1 MSQLMFNWA
10 IIALFV
16 IMDIQND
23 TDCRV
28 HNSLLILK
36 DKQKN
41 IIIFFCKMTDSMT

>member
-36 DKQKN
+36 DKQKTLLS
-41 IIIFFCKMTDSMT
+41 FFVR